1 MKGVTHRYYE
11 TTEEKIET
19 LADALEKFDALVDTE
34 LPIIE
39 KDLELGMTTPATL
52 MDQTGTVALLIGC
65 FPNTNKD
72 DRTIFMQQL
81 TLFLEEFEPTA
92 AQLALAFRWLVRHC
106 KFLPV
111 IAEVREALINADE
124 FMRETKSKLF
134 GDPRVGTDGIRG
146 FRHYA
151 QYLLDDATGETQRKQ
166 EAEWERQRIKREQ
179 KDRERKIKAV
189 EKARTDAESKYRAT
203 KQWAEDTIPK
213 LRCASHLNPER
224 KAELIEQVNIEL
236 EKARKKVEIDA

>member
-1 MKGVTHRYYE
+1 MTNDITTHHEHPVALQKATDLAALLVKYQERISEVADFMKGVTHRYYE

-81 TLFLEEFEPTA
+81 
-92 AQLALAFRWLVRHC
+92 
-106 KFLPV
+106 
-111 IAEVREALINADE
+111 
-124 FMRETKSKLF
+124 
-134 GDPRVGTDGIRG
+134 
-146 FRHYA
+146 
-151 QYLLDDATGETQRKQ
+151 
-166 EAEWERQRIKREQ
+166 
-179 KDRERKIKAV
+179 
-189 EKARTDAESKYRAT
+189 
-203 KQWAEDTIPK
+203 
-213 LRCASHLNPER
+213 
-224 KAELIEQVNIEL
+224 
-236 EKARKKVEIDA
+236 